1 MRVGHKIAGM
11 LGGLGL
17 LGALVAPV
25 ANAEPQQ
32 LSWGDCPAD
41 VFVTKRAKCAEFQ
54 VPMDYS
60 QPDGQKITL
69 TMSKIPA
76 TGTKRGVIAGNP
88 GGPGGS
94 ALEMFADNAAPDK
107 LTGQRVKLPADVQE
121 HYDLIAVQPR
131 GLAHGETLN
140 CSYGHLASGVIPT
153 LAAGLF
159 RDLCDLEQPGY
170 SQQVTTANTARDL
183 DRARQLLGEDRLN
196 LYGVSYGGV
205 LMGTYATMF
214 PQHTGK
220 ALIDSSASPESL
232 WFKTGRDR
240 ESWRRDGLHDV
251 FQWIADRDDEYHL
264 GTTPLQVYQRW
275 SAVIDKESGVPAQV
289 TPPPAEIGDLPAGL
303 KEHANVVLPAAN
315 QALPPAW
322 RLGSAMATLAKGKQ
336 QATLASPLFTFTY
349 FGALYNPEM
358 RPKLAEYIR
367 TGKQPKMEGQ
377 EVGPNGRPVNPVT
390 GKELSEEE
398 TMGLLEQMTSLGSV
412 ERSIVC
418 NDNATPT
425 KPEMLPQ
432 LFIDELTGGDSI
444 SAIEG
449 NLGSGRVCAG
459 WPLPHPGA
467 PINGEKLETKPLHVG
482 FTNDSAVT
490 GDAIWQMQKALG
502 GEAVQVPGH
511 AHGVMLVSPEKV
523 AGKVS
528 AYFNG

>member
-17 LGALVAPV
+17 LSALVAP
-25 ANAEPQQ
+25 AAAADTQQ

-183 DRARQLLGEDRLN
+183 DRARQLLGWEPLTSLDEGLGRTIE
-196 LYGVSYGGV
+196 Y
-205 LMGTYATMF
+205 M
-214 PQHTGK
+214 
-220 ALIDSSASPESL
+220 ESL
-232 WFKTGRDR
+232 
-240 ESWRRDGLHDV
+240 L
-251 FQWIADRDDEYHL
+251 DRDDRHHPYL
-264 GTTPLQVYQRW
+264 SWV
-275 SAVIDKESGVPAQV
+275 
-289 TPPPAEIGDLPAGL
+289 
-303 KEHANVVLPAAN
+303 
-315 QALPPAW
+315 
-322 RLGSAMATLAKGKQ
+322 
-336 QATLASPLFTFTY
+336 
-349 FGALYNPEM
+349 EM
-358 RPKLAEYIR
+358 
-367 TGKQPKMEGQ
+367 
-377 EVGPNGRPVNPVT
+377 N
-390 GKELSEEE
+390 
-398 TMGLLEQMTSLGSV
+398 
-412 ERSIVC
+412 
-418 NDNATPT
+418 
-425 KPEMLPQ
+425 
-432 LFIDELTGGDSI
+432 
-444 SAIEG
+444 
-449 NLGSGRVCAG
+449 
-459 WPLPHPGA
+459 
-467 PINGEKLETKPLHVG
+467 
-482 FTNDSAVT
+482 
-490 GDAIWQMQKALG
+490 
-502 GEAVQVPGH
+502 
-511 AHGVMLVSPEKV
+511 
-523 AGKVS
+523 
-528 AYFNG
+528 